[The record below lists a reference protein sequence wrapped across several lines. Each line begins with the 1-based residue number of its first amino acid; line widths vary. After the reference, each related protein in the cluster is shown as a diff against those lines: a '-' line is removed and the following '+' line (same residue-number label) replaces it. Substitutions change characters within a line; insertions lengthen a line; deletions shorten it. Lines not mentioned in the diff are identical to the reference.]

1 MMRILFIGL
10 YLISFIFTNHT
21 IYQTTNLDD
30 FMEDIETF
38 DQYFRENELDIDSF
52 SFTIRT
58 ELNESQVER
67 LENTLIKKDSL
78 KDSQKN
84 DSLHEEFDVT
94 RFDQRGKIKVTYVLS
109 GDIWNEQV
117 KNEIKGKLNDETFKE
132 FFENGL
138 YYSCYQS
145 KHSDRMNSNLFFDR
159 IREDFDIQEKNMLDE
174 SGFKV
179 LGGKTDLI
187 KTSLNESQHSIN
199 IQLAIREEVDGATL
213 TIGTPILV
221 IEY

>member
-94 RFDQRGKIKVTYVLS
+94 RFDQRGKIQVTYVLS

-138 YYSCYQS
+138 YYS
-145 KHSDRMNSNLFFDR
+145 
-159 IREDFDIQEKNMLDE
+159 
-174 SGFKV
+174 
-179 LGGKTDLI
+179 
-187 KTSLNESQHSIN
+187 
-199 IQLAIREEVDGATL
+199 
-213 TIGTPILV
+213 
-221 IEY
+221 

>member
-1 MMRILFIGL
+1 MRTLFIGL
-10 YLISFIFTNHT
+10 YLISFIFSNHT
-21 IYQTTNLDD
+21 IYQTTNLDN
-30 FMEDIETF
+30 FLNDIETF
-38 DQYFRENELDIDSF
+38 DQYFKENELAIDSF
-52 SFTIRT
+52 NFTIRT
-58 ELNESQVER
+58 EINESQVDR
-67 LENTLIKKDSL
+67 LENRLIQKDFSKDSHKSEL
-78 KDSQKN
+78 VN
-84 DSLHEEFDVT
+84 EEFDVS
-94 RFDQRGKIKVTYVLS
+94 RFDQRKEVQVTYVLT

-117 KNEIKGKLNDETFKE
+117 KDEIKQKLNDETFKE
-132 FFENGL
+132 FFKNGL

-145 KHSDRMNSNLFFDR
+145 KYSDRMNSNLFFDR
-159 IREDFDIQEKNMLDE
+159 IREDFDIQEQNMLDE

-199 IQLAIREEVDGATL
+199 IQLAIRDEVDGATL

>member
-94 RFDQRGKIKVTYVLS
+94 RFDQRGKIQVTYVLS

>member
-84 DSLHEEFDVT
+84 DSLHEEF
-94 RFDQRGKIKVTYVLS
+94 
-109 GDIWNEQV
+109 
-117 KNEIKGKLNDETFKE
+117 
-132 FFENGL
+132 
-138 YYSCYQS
+138 
-145 KHSDRMNSNLFFDR
+145 
-159 IREDFDIQEKNMLDE
+159 
-174 SGFKV
+174 
-179 LGGKTDLI
+179 
-187 KTSLNESQHSIN
+187 
-199 IQLAIREEVDGATL
+199 VDTQF
-213 TIGTPILV
+213 
-221 IEY
+221 

>member
-94 RFDQRGKIKVTYVLS
+94 RFDQRGKIQVTYVLS

-159 IREDFDIQEKNMLDE
+159 IREDFDIQEKICLM
-174 SGFKV
+174 
-179 LGGKTDLI
+179 
-187 KTSLNESQHSIN
+187 SQG
-199 IQLAIREEVDGATL
+199 LK
-213 TIGTPILV
+213 
-221 IEY
+221 Y

>member
-38 DQYFRENELDIDSF
+38 GQYFRENELDIDSF

-94 RFDQRGKIKVTYVLS
+94 RFDQRGKIQVTYVLS

>member
-1 MMRILFIGL
+1 MRILFIGL

-94 RFDQRGKIKVTYVLS
+94 RFDQRGKIQVTYVLS

>member
-1 MMRILFIGL
+1 
-10 YLISFIFTNHT
+10 
-21 IYQTTNLDD
+21 
-30 FMEDIETF
+30 MEDIETF

-94 RFDQRGKIKVTYVLS
+94 RFDQRGKIQVTYVLS

>member
-1 MMRILFIGL
+1 MRTLFIGL
-10 YLISFIFTNHT
+10 YLISFIFSNHT
-21 IYQTTNLDD
+21 IYQTTNLDN
-30 FMEDIETF
+30 FLNDIETF
-38 DQYFRENELDIDSF
+38 DQYFRENELVIDSF
-52 SFTIRT
+52 NFTIRT
-58 ELNESQVER
+58 EISESQVER
-67 LENTLIKKDSL
+67 LENMLIQKDFSKDSHKSEL
-78 KDSQKN
+78 VN
-84 DSLHEEFDVT
+84 EEFDVS
-94 RFDQRGKIKVTYVLS
+94 RFDQRKEVQVTYVLT

-117 KNEIKGKLNDETFKE
+117 KDEIKQKLNDETFKE
-132 FFENGL
+132 FFKNGL

-145 KHSDRMNSNLFFDR
+145 KYSDRMNSNLFFDR
-159 IREDFDIQEKNMLDE
+159 IREDFDIQEQNMLDE

-199 IQLAIREEVDGATL
+199 IQLAIRDEVDGATL

>member
-94 RFDQRGKIKVTYVLS
+94 RFDQRGKIQVTYVLS
-109 GDIWNEQV
+109 GDICNEQV